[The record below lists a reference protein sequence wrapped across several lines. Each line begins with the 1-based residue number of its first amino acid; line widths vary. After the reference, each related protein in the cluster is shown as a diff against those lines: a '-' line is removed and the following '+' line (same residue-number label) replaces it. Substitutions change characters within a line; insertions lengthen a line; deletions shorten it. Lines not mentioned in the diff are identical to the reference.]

1 MSKLTVAGVLLSAG
15 QSRRFHGNKLM
26 SCHPETG
33 QTLLSHTAARFIQAL
48 SYQATTPS
56 VVVVTGKWQ
65 KAIQPSLNALPVQSV
80 FNPNWHKGM
89 GTSLSLGVSSVM
101 SQSQPFS
108 SRPSHIMV
116 GLADLPCLTDG
127 DYRALL
133 HASEREPEHII
144 CCEWQGNY
152 TVPAIFPQKAFEELI
167 QLSGDKGAKHLI
179 SHWQEN
185 GKVTAVSI
193 PNAQWDIDTPEDWD
207 QLATRAEGR

>member
-89 GTSLSLGVSSVM
+89 GTSLSLGC
-101 SQSQPFS
+101 
-108 SRPSHIMV
+108 RPLCRNHSHYLLGHPI
-116 GLADLPCLTDG
+116 LWWALPIYL
-127 DYRALL
+127 
-133 HASEREPEHII
+133 
-144 CCEWQGNY
+144 
-152 TVPAIFPQKAFEELI
+152 V
-167 QLSGDKGAKHLI
+167 
-179 SHWQEN
+179 
-185 GKVTAVSI
+185 
-193 PNAQWDIDTPEDWD
+193 
-207 QLATRAEGR
+207 